1 MLEKRCHRGFLG
13 KFLGFW
19 YYWLDLYGP
28 QEHPANSKVL
38 SAFGFF
44 VALLAEVWWG
54 WNLSKPG
61 AAGITWPFVALVA
74 ITLSLA
80 FGKDVFKAALKLKNG
95 GSNGDHRLSSG
106 ESVHRSDGSPWPQGS
121 PDDPGNVEAG

>member
-1 MLEKRCHRGFLG
+1 MLEKRSHRGFLG

-28 QEHPANSKVL
+28 RGHPANGKVL

-61 AAGITWPFVALVA
+61 AAGITWPFVFLVVA
-74 ITLSLA
+74 TLSVA
-80 FGKDVFKAALKLKNG
+80 MGKDTFKAALKLRNG
-95 GSNGDHRLSSG
+95 GSNGNHRLPSG
-106 ESVHRSDGSPWPQGS
+106 EQVHRSDGGAWPQGS
-121 PDDPGNVEAG
+121 PDDPGDVEAG